1 MKNLV
6 LIIISTTLFL
16 TSCVK
21 KKTTTNENI
30 LGKEYFPIQSGK
42 FIIYQVDSTI
52 YKDLPKDTI
61 EYKYLIK
68 EKIADAFIDNT
79 GKNAFRIE
87 RFIKKFDPKK
97 SYDSMPWV
105 IKEVF
110 LLNASDASIQIL
122 ESNQLFTKLIFP
134 VQAKASWNGN
144 AFNSLGEQT
153 YIYNYIDNAETI
165 NNHNFSNVLLV
176 IQKEFRPLVLDQYYI
191 EKYAKGYG
199 LIYKEI
205 IDVVSNK
212 NVTTKPVLDRIESG
226 LIYKQK
232 FLSIGYE

>member
-1 MKNLV
+1 MKSLGLILISFTLV
-6 LIIISTTLFL
+6 IG
-16 TSCVK
+16 SCVK
-21 KKTTTNENI
+21 KKTEVNENI
-30 LGKEYFPIQSGK
+30 LGKDYYPIQSGK
-42 FIIYQVDSTI
+42 FIIYQVDSTV

-68 EKIADAFIDNT
+68 EKIADSFTDNT

-97 SYDSMPWV
+97 SYDSLPWV

-122 ESNQLFTKLIFP
+122 ENNQRYTKLIFP

-144 AFNSLGEQT
+144 AGNALGEQT
-153 YIYNYIDNAETI
+153 YKYDYIDNTENI
-165 NNHNFSNVLLV
+165 NNKTFNNVLLV
-176 IQKEFRPLVLDQYYI
+176 VQKEFRPLVVDQYYI

-212 NVTTKPVLDRIESG
+212 NVTAKPVLDRIESG
-226 LIYKQK
+226 LVYKQK